1 MLGHEEAMSRE
12 GIVVC
17 HRFEMVSGEEADAVI
32 DWLRAVRRAMASGA
46 GVATAAPPAFGR
58 PADVPLDALDCYPG
72 AESPVI
78 VAEDACVEGDGALDG
93 VGRPLAGGGNG
104 DLVRVDLLWGV
115 DVSWKRGLVF
125 NARIESAL
133 SGSGLWSEAIEG
145 GRCIVPVRAFYE
157 TRNVESAA
165 SVGAGAA
172 LTEGAPF
179 GTGDPVELTRGA
191 AADVEQGILRLES
204 EPVSSAPSR
213 PRGRKPQ
220 YRFANAG
227 GAALLLAGLRLGDRF
242 VLVTCEPDAVV
253 GRVHNRMPLSLTAP
267 EALAWL
273 DDDADAR
280 ALLARHTPV
289 PLQAQ
294 EEPAPSK
301 RPADPDQLSL
311 F

>member
-1 MLGHEEAMSRE
+1 M
-12 GIVVC
+12 C
-17 HRFEMVSGEEADAVI
+17 HRFEMVSGEEADAVL
-32 DWLRAVRRAMASGA
+32 DWLRAVRRALASGA
-46 GVATAAPPAFGR
+46 GAGAATVVPPVFGR
-58 PADVPLDALDCYPG
+58 PVDVPFDALDCYPG

-78 VAEDACVEGDGALDG
+78 VMEGDGAEGERAEGDEAPCSAG
-93 VGRPLAGGGNG
+93 SPFAVGCWG
-104 DLVRVDLLWGV
+104 DLARVDLLWGV

-157 TRNVESAA
+157 TCNVENAA
-165 SVGAGAA
+165 SVGSD
-172 LTEGAPF
+172 
-179 GTGDPVELTRGA
+179 DPAELVRGA
-191 AADVEQGILRLES
+191 VADVEQGILRLEGD
-204 EPVSSAPSR
+204 SAAIASTPSR
-213 PRGRKPQ
+213 SRGRKPQ

-242 VLVTCEPDAVV
+242 ALVTCEPDAVV

-273 DDDADAR
+273 DDATDAR
-280 ALLARHTPV
+280 ALLARHAPV
-289 PLQAQ
+289 PLEAR
-294 EEPAPSK
+294 EEAAPVK
-301 RPADPDQLSL
+301 RFADPDQLSL

>member
-17 HRFEMVSGEEADAVI
+17 HRFEMVSGEEADAAI
-32 DWLRAVRRAMASGA
+32 DWLRAVRRAMANGA
-46 GVATAAPPAFGR
+46 GVATVAPPAFGR

-78 VAEDACVEGDGALDG
+78 VAEEGD
-93 VGRPLAGGGNG
+93 LA
-104 DLVRVDLLWGV
+104 RIDLLWGV

-133 SGSGLWSEAIEG
+133 SGSGLWSEAIKD

-157 TRNVESAA
+157 TRNVEGVAA
-165 SVGAGAA
+165 AGVGEAPAGQ
-172 LTEGAPF
+172 APF
-179 GTGDPVELTRGA
+179 GASDPAELTRGA
-191 AADVEQGILRLES
+191 VADVEQGVLGLEGD
-204 EPVSSAPSR
+204 PGAPAPRR
-213 PRGRKPQ
+213 PRGRRPQ
-220 YRFANAG
+220 YRFAPAG

-273 DDDADAR
+273 DGATDAR
-280 ALLARHTPV
+280 ALLARHAPV
-289 PLQAQ
+289 PLESQ
-294 EEPAPSK
+294 EALAPAK
-301 RPADPDQLSL
+301 RPADADQLSL